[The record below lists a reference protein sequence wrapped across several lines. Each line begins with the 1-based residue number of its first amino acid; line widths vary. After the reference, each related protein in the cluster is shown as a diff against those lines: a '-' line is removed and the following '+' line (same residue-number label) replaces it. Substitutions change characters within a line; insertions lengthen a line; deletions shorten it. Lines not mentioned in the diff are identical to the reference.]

1 MLKKNGFNDM
11 MIMKRYDPILYKYTG
26 DVFRANLYFHA
37 LENKPKDKIYSVD
50 YGGSSKTLL
59 TRHPVSGK

>member
-1 MLKKNGFNDM
+1 M
-11 MIMKRYDPILYKYTG
+11 MIMKRYDPVLLKYTG
-26 DVFRANLYFHA
+26 DVFRANLYFHV
-37 LENKPKDKIYSVD
+37 LENKPKDSIYSVD